1 MHGSMNHDQDELQ
14 AEKWDGS
21 EHYDDL
27 NLQLEADQRMGA
39 FQENHQFNA

>member
-1 MHGSMNHDQDELQ
+1 MTHDQDELQ

-27 NLQLEADQRMGA
+27 NINMQLDADQRMGA
-39 FQENHQFNA
+39 FQEGTQFNA